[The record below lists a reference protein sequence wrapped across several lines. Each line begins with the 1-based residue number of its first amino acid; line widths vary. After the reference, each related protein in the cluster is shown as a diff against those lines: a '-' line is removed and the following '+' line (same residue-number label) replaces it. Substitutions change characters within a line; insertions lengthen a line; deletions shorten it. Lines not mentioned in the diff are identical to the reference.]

1 MTFQEHNNRKKADG
15 YAEYITG
22 DSLRRLVA
30 AKVHQYCGEHPSNAR
45 ARRDTWQSA
54 TAWPFP

>member
-30 AKVHQYCGEHPSNAR
+30 AKVRQYCGEHPSVFDGA
-45 ARRDTWQSA
+45 AGSGQLE
-54 TAWPFP
+54 